1 MEGTTALTLTNII
14 TNAGEVLTGLLG
26 MGTDLVNWI
35 FATPGVAFYVYAAM
49 VLIVLALVGGFIKR

>member
-1 MEGTTALTLTNII
+1 MEGTAALTLTNII

-26 MGTDLVNWI
+26 MGTELVNWI

>member
-14 TNAGEVLTGLLG
+14 TNAGEVLEGLLG
-26 MGTDLVNWI
+26 MGTNLVNWI

-49 VLIVLALVGGFIKR
+49 VIIVIALVAGFIKR